1 MASHLYRYGS
11 ELALLEDIVHDL
23 QRYYVDFHDCFPV
36 GLDGENVMPP
46 QPGFGQITSQLAS
59 MRRFRE
65 ELQLKTSNVL
75 ALVCIRYSFMELL
88 LMTAKLVDI
97 TQVTND
103 RLLVQT
109 SKAMHLILQATEAE
123 TKLSRRIARQSHR
136 LAEEM
141 KKDSVAMK
149 TVSYAL
155 PSSRCF
161 CGSVNHRRLPC

>member
-1 MASHLYRYGS
+1 M
-11 ELALLEDIVHDL
+11 I
-23 QRYYVDFHDCFPV
+23 
-36 GLDGENVMPP
+36 
-46 QPGFGQITSQLAS
+46 
-59 MRRFRE
+59 
-65 ELQLKTSNVL
+65 
-75 ALVCIRYSFMELL
+75 
-88 LMTAKLVDI
+88 AKLVDI

-149 TVSYAL
+149 TVSYASL
-155 PSSRCF
+155 SSRCF
-161 CGSVNHRRLPC
+161 CG